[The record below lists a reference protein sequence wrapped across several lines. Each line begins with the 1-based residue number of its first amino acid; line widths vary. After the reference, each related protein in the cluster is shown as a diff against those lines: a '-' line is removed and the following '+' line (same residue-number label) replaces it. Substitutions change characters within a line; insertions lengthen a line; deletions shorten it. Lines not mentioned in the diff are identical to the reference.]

1 MLYNAEQERVPHPFV
16 FNSMDGVLDLK
27 LEVTH
32 AIKIKKHNI
41 IDNKNKNIVYFQS
54 DLEESSSTLV
64 WIIYLI
70 TT

>member
-1 MLYNAEQERVPHPFV
+1 
-16 FNSMDGVLDLK
+16 MDGVLDLK

-41 IDNKNKNIVYFQS
+41 IDNKNKDIVYLQFNW
-54 DLEESSSTLV
+54 EESSSNPV
-64 WIIYLI
+64 WIVYLI

>member
-1 MLYNAEQERVPHPFV
+1 
-16 FNSMDGVLDLK
+16 MDGVLDLK

-64 WIIYLI
+64 WIVYLI
-70 TT
+70 AT